1 MFAEQPDD
9 TSSTRHRAGPHLAGE
24 LMELVRLAAP
34 MVVARAG
41 AMAMAFVD
49 TIMVGR
55 FAARELAYQSI
66 ANAVMGPLLMAM
78 IGLLLGTTV
87 MTARAFGAGRALECG
102 AVWRRS
108 VPYAATLG
116 LGVAAICAYG

>member
-1 MFAEQPDD
+1 MLAERPAD
-9 TSSTRHRAGPHLAGE
+9 SIAAPRLARELGE
-24 LMELVRLAAP
+24 LARLAAP

-41 AMAMAFVD
+41 SMAMAFVD

-66 ANAVMGPLLMAM
+66 ANALMGPLIMAA

-87 MTARAFGAGRALECG
+87 MTARAFGAGRHAECG
-102 AVWRRS
+102 AVWRRA
-108 VPYAATLG
+108 V
-116 LGVAAICAYG
+116 